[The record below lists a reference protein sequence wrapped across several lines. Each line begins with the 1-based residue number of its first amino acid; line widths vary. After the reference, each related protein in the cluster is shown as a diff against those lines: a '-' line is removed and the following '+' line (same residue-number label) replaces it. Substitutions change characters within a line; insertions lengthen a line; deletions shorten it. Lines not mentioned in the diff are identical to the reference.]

1 MGFYEALRAL
11 REPEFTTLELRA
23 NPLETPSTSLSSPAA
38 FNFAMGSGEP
48 TASGE
53 IITEQNVTNISTA
66 YAAIRLL
73 GESVGT
79 LPLKVYEHLP
89 NGRQE
94 SPLHSLSY
102 LLNGIPNPDQTS
114 ADMIEALVFSM
125 ATNGN
130 GYIEVTRDGQGIV
143 TELYPLPALAT
154 TPVRNANGSIT
165 FETRDANGE
174 KRNILPKNMIHAKLG
189 SLDGLKGISPVH
201 ASRQTLGLSQ
211 ALVKAGSRHFGNGSR
226 PGGILNVGSD
236 MTPEQISQFK
246 IAWEQQQSGLNQGRV
261 AVLPVTAK
269 YEPMGFSPE
278 DSQYLATRE
287 LQIRDIAAI
296 WRIPSHL
303 LGDNT
308 RMATANH
315 EQSALSLLQD
325 TLTPYIVKIQNAFEQ
340 KLLPATKGVRSKFF
354 IKFDLTDRL
363 KTDRKTTLE
372 SIAVGRQWGVYS
384 INDARHILGLNPIG
398 PDGDVYNQPTNM
410 INAEQFVDW
419 TPTSKPTPTPTP
431 EPEQKSSF
439 VPVMRDTLG
448 RLTTRQNRTP
458 EMFAGLF
465 TPLYTSM
472 AGQIVIEARN
482 AFKVSAEWNPD
493 VEKILKDCLKSV
505 EHRSSTW
512 TPETDLDATAT
523 IETEKSYRTIKLSI
537 YRDCGAYIAI
547 SQDQPHE

>member
-38 FNFAMGSGEP
+38 FNFAMGTGEP

-94 SPLHSLSY
+94 APLHSLSN

-125 ATNGN
+125 AINGN
-130 GYIEVTRDGQGIV
+130 GYIEITRDGQGIV

-154 TPVRNANGSIT
+154 TPVRNANGSII

-174 KRNILPKNMIHAKLG
+174 KRVILPKNMIHAKLG
-189 SLDGLKGISPVH
+189 SLDGLKGISPVQ

-236 MTPEQISQFK
+236 MTPEQVSQFK
-246 IAWEQQQSGLNQGRV
+246 QAWEQQQAGLNQGRV
-261 AVLPVTAK
+261 AVLPITAK

-340 KLLPATKGVRSKFF
+340 RLLPATKGVRSKFF

-410 INAEQFVDW
+410 ISAEEFVDW
-419 TPTSKPTPTPTP
+419 TPTSKATPTPD
-431 EPEQKSSF
+431 PEQKSSF
-439 VPVMRDTLG
+439 VPVVRDTLG
-448 RLTTRQNRTP
+448 RLTARQNRTS
-458 EMFAGLF
+458 ETFASLF
-465 TPLYTSM
+465 SPVYASM
-472 AGQIVIEARN
+472 TNQIVIEARR
-482 AFKVSAEWNPD
+482 AFNIPPEWKPD
-493 VEKILKDCLKSV
+493 TDKLLKDCLKSV
-505 EHRSSTW
+505 EHRSSAW
-512 TPETDLDATAT
+512 DAETDLDATAT
-523 IETEKSYRTIKLSI
+523 TETEKSYRTIKLSI
-537 YRDCGAYIAI
+537 YRKCGAYIAI
-547 SQDQPHE
+547 SQDKHNE